1 MEIKNDL
8 VKNILVV
15 RNDRFGEFILNIPA
29 FRALK
34 ETFKFAKLSAVVDPS
49 VKDLAE
55 SLPYL
60 DEIIAW
66 GRQRHTPWEKIKL
79 FKLISGKKFDIAVIL
94 NPSKE
99 FNLIAY
105 LARIPVRVGYD
116 RKCAFLLTHKIADKK
131 SLAVKHE
138 VEYNLELTGLIG
150 AKTDNKTL
158 DLKINK
164 EIIRQ
169 VKEKF
174 SLKDLDSLVV
184 LHPWTS
190 DPIKLWP
197 KENFLQLAKMLIEQL
212 NLHVLIVGGRENS
225 ARAKEGFN
233 LKTDAFIDLTGKTS
247 LKELAALLSQ
257 SKLLVSADSGPVH
270 LACAVG
276 TPVIALFRNDILG
289 KSAKRWGPWVGNN
302 IVIEKN
308 NLAGISVAEVFHQVR
323 EIMKR

>member
-1 MEIKNDL
+1 MEIEKDL

-15 RNDRFGEFILNIPA
+15 RNDRFGEFLLNIPA

-55 SLPYL
+55 SLPYF
-60 DEIIAW
+60 DEVIPW
-66 GRQRHTPWEKIKL
+66 GMQKHSAWEKISL
-79 FKLISGKKFDIAVIL
+79 LNLISGKKFDLSVIL
-94 NPSKE
+94 NPSKG
-99 FNLIAY
+99 FNLITY

-138 VEYNLELTGLIG
+138 VEYNLELIGLIG
-150 AKTDNKTL
+150 ARTDNKVL
-158 DLKINK
+158 DLKIN
-164 EIIRQ
+164 ENIIRQ

-174 SLKDLDSLVV
+174 ALQDLDDLVV
-184 LHPWTS
+184 LHPWAS

-197 KENFLQLAKMLIEQL
+197 KESFLQLAKMLIEQL
-212 NLHVLIVGGRENS
+212 NLHVLIVGGREN
-225 ARAKEGFN
+225 AGQAKEVFN
-233 LKTDAFIDLTGKTS
+233 LKASTFFDLTGKTS
-247 LKELAALLSQ
+247 LKELAVLLSQ

-276 TPVIALFRNDILG
+276 TPVIALFRNDIPG
-289 KSAKRWGPWVGNN
+289 KTAKRWGPWGGTN

-308 NLAGISVAEVFHQVR
+308 NLTDISVAEVFHQVR